1 MNIDF
6 GQNLIATKRATNLA
20 LGTATFIALSLAT
33 ASAATPPPT
42 KSGKSGDI
50 SGFFLGAEVGGQASF
65 TNTKETTTETNA
77 TNTTTTESSVFPIG
91 NVGVKL
97 GYTHFFNKWVGIR
110 GYANYHYG
118 FAYNTSTTTETNTT
132 TESSLLASY
141 HQVAGNVEATF
152 KFFDLNGVGLGA
164 YAGLGAGYS
173 ATNSHTRT
181 TEAATTTTIDTKVA
195 SGFVL
200 PVNVGLEVY
209 MGKHHN
215 ASLNFRIPTI
225 ATTLT
230 TTDTANGTTTKYEER
245 NLIITLGYSYT
256 F

>member
-6 GQNLIATKRATNLA
+6 GQNLIATKRATKLA
-20 LGTATFIALSLAT
+20 LGTAAFIALSLAT

-50 SGFFLGAEVGGQASF
+50 SGFFLGAEVGYSATF
-65 TNTKETTTETNA
+65 EKTTATETGV
-77 TNTTTTESSVFPIG
+77 TTSTVTQDNNFPLG

-118 FAYNTSTTTETNTT
+118 FLYNNNDDGTAKGTS
-132 TESSLLASY
+132 LASY

-164 YAGLGAGYS
+164 YAGLGAGYGTANTS
-173 ATNSHTRT
+173 TTS
-181 TEAATTTTIDTKVA
+181 TEAATTTTTDTKIA

-230 TTDTANGTTTKYEER
+230 TTDTAAGTTTKNEVR
-245 NLIITLGYSYT
+245 NLIVTLGYSYT

>member
-1 MNIDF
+1 M
-6 GQNLIATKRATNLA
+6 QPP
-20 LGTATFIALSLAT
+20 
-33 ASAATPPPT
+33 PPPT

-50 SGFFLGAEVGGQASF
+50 SGFFLGAEVGYQASF
-65 TNTKETTTETNA
+65 TKETTTETNT
-77 TNTTTTESSVFPIG
+77 TNSVAESSVFPIG

-118 FAYNTSTTTETNTT
+118 FAYNTTTTTETNTT

-141 HQVAGNVEATF
+141 NQVAGNVEATF

-173 ATNSHTRT
+173 ATYSLNT
-181 TEAATTTTIDTKVA
+181 TKESGTTTIIDTKVA

-225 ATTLT
+225 ASTLT
-230 TTDTANGTTTKYEER
+230 TTNTGGQQGTTTKYEER

>member
-20 LGTATFIALSLAT
+20 LGTATFMALSLAT

-65 TNTKETTTETNA
+65 TKETATETNA

-118 FAYNTSTTTETNTT
+118 FEYSTDTMTETNTT
-132 TESSLLASY
+132 TDSSLLASY

-173 ATNSHTRT
+173 ATNSHTIT
-181 TEAATTTTIDTKVA
+181 TEASTTTTTDRKVA

-200 PVNVGLEVY
+200 PVNIGLEVY

-230 TTDTANGTTTKYEER
+230 TTDAATGTTTKYEER

>member
-50 SGFFLGAEVGGQASF
+50 SGFFLGAEVGYQANF
-65 TNTKETTTETNA
+65 GKTTTTETNA
-77 TNTTTTESSVFPIG
+77 STTAEANGFPYG
-91 NVGVKL
+91 NVGVNL

-118 FAYNTSTTTETNTT
+118 FTYNTSTTTEANATT
-132 TESSLLASY
+132 KTSILTSY

-164 YAGLGAGYS
+164 YAGLGAGYGTANTS
-173 ATNSHTRT
+173 EVT
-181 TEAATTTTIDTKVA
+181 TEAATTTTLDTKAA

-230 TTDTANGTTTKYEER
+230 TTDTAAGTTTKNEVR

>member
-1 MNIDF
+1 M
-6 GQNLIATKRATNLA
+6 QPP
-20 LGTATFIALSLAT
+20 
-33 ASAATPPPT
+33 PPPT

-77 TNTTTTESSVFPIG
+77 TNTTTTESSLFPIG

-118 FAYNTSTTTETNTT
+118 FAYNTTTTTETNTT

-181 TEAATTTTIDTKVA
+181 TEASTTTTIDTKVA

>member
-6 GQNLIATKRATNLA
+6 GQNLIVTKKLQMA
-20 LGTATFIALSLAT
+20 LGAATFMALSVAS
-33 ASAATPPPT
+33 ASAAPPPPT

-50 SGFFLGAEVGGQASF
+50 SGFFLGAEVGYSATFEKTIS
-65 TNTKETTTETNA
+65 TETGV
-77 TNTTTTESSVFPIG
+77 TTSTVTQDNNFPLG

-118 FAYNTSTTTETNTT
+118 FLYNNNDDGTTK
-132 TESSLLASY
+132 SSNLASF

-164 YAGLGAGYS
+164 YAGLGAGYGTANTS
-173 ATNSHTRT
+173 TTS
-181 TEAATTTTIDTKVA
+181 TEAATTTTTDTKVA

-230 TTDTANGTTTKYEER
+230 TTDTAAGTTTKNELR

>member
-1 MNIDF
+1 M
-6 GQNLIATKRATNLA
+6 KRFTMKAVS
-20 LGTATFIALSLAT
+20 LGIVMCVGLSPL
-33 ASAATPPPT
+33 SAAPLA
-42 KSGKSGDI
+42 KVANEGNI
-50 SGFFLGAEVGGQASF
+50 SGFFLGAELGYSATFQ
-65 TNTKETTTETNA
+65 KTTTQETGVAA
-77 TNTTTTESSVFPIG
+77 TVAQDNNFPFG

-97 GYTHFFNKWVGIR
+97 GYTHFFNNWVGIR

-118 FAYNTSTTTETNTT
+118 FLHNNNDDGTAKSTTL
-132 TESSLLASY
+132 SSY

-164 YAGLGAGYS
+164 YAGLGAGY
-173 ATNSHTRT
+173 ATANSISTT
-181 TEAATTTTIDTKVA
+181 TEAATATTTDTKIA

-200 PVNVGLEVY
+200 PVNIGLEVY

-225 ATTLT
+225 ATTQSI
-230 TTDTANGTTTKYEER
+230 TDTAGGTTTKDELR

>member
-1 MNIDF
+1 MKSIF
-6 GQNLIATKRATNLA
+6 SLRLKATKGATNLA
-20 LGTATFIALSLAT
+20 LGTATFVALSLAN
-33 ASAATPPPT
+33 ASVATPPSTT
-42 KSGKSGDI
+42 KGSKSGDI
-50 SGFFLGAEVGGQASF
+50 SGFFLGAELGTSATFQKV
-65 TNTKETTTETNA
+65 TTTEAGA
-77 TNTTTTESSVFPIG
+77 TTSTAQEDIFPIG

-118 FAYNTSTTTETNTT
+118 FMYSNSTSTETNTT
-132 TESSLLASY
+132 TKTSTLISY

-152 KFFDLNGVGLGA
+152 KFFDFSGVGLGA
-164 YAGLGAGYS
+164 YAGLGAGYGTANTS
-173 ATNSHTRT
+173 STS
-181 TEAATTTTIDTKVA
+181 TEAATTTTTDTKLA

-200 PVNVGLEVY
+200 PVNIGLEVY

-230 TTDTANGTTTKYEER
+230 TTDTAGGTTTKNELR
-245 NLIITLGYSYT
+245 NLIITVGYSYT

>member
-20 LGTATFIALSLAT
+20 LGAAAFVALSL

-50 SGFFLGAEVGGQASF
+50 SGFFLGAEVGYQANF
-65 TNTKETTTETNA
+65 GKTTTTETNA

-118 FAYNTSTTTETNTT
+118 FAYNTTTTTETNTT
-132 TESSLLASY
+132 SESSLLASY
-141 HQVAGNVEATF
+141 NQVAGNVEATF

-173 ATNSHTRT
+173 ATYALNT
-181 TEAATTTTIDTKVA
+181 TKESGTTTIIDTKIA

-230 TTDTANGTTTKYEER
+230 TNTGGQQGTATKYEER

>member
-6 GQNLIATKRATNLA
+6 GQNLIATKKLQMA
-20 LGTATFIALSLAT
+20 LGAATFVALSLAG
-33 ASAATPPPT
+33 AATPPPT

-50 SGFFLGAEVGGQASF
+50 SGFFLGAEVGYQANF
-65 TNTKETTTETNA
+65 GKTTTTETNA
-77 TNTTTTESSVFPIG
+77 STTVEANGFPYG

-118 FAYNTSTTTETNTT
+118 FTYNTTTTTEANATT
-132 TESSLLASY
+132 KESTLVSY

-164 YAGLGAGYS
+164 YAGLGAGYGTANTS
-173 ATNSHTRT
+173 VVT
-181 TEAATTTTIDTKVA
+181 TAAATTTTLDTKVA

-230 TTDTANGTTTKYEER
+230 TTGTAAGTTTKNELR

>member
-1 MNIDF
+1 M
-6 GQNLIATKRATNLA
+6 
-20 LGTATFIALSLAT
+20 
-33 ASAATPPPT
+33 
-42 KSGKSGDI
+42 
-50 SGFFLGAEVGGQASF
+50 
-65 TNTKETTTETNA
+65 
-77 TNTTTTESSVFPIG
+77 
-91 NVGVKL
+91 
-97 GYTHFFNKWVGIR
+97 
-110 GYANYHYG
+110 
-118 FAYNTSTTTETNTT
+118 TETNTT
-132 TESSLLASY
+132 TESSVLASY

-173 ATNSHTRT
+173 ATYSLNT
-181 TEAATTTTIDTKVA
+181 TKESGTTTIIDTKVA

-230 TTDTANGTTTKYEER
+230 TTDTAAGTTTKYEER

>member
-1 MNIDF
+1 M
-6 GQNLIATKRATNLA
+6 
-20 LGTATFIALSLAT
+20 
-33 ASAATPPPT
+33 
-42 KSGKSGDI
+42 
-50 SGFFLGAEVGGQASF
+50 
-65 TNTKETTTETNA
+65 
-77 TNTTTTESSVFPIG
+77 
-91 NVGVKL
+91 
-97 GYTHFFNKWVGIR
+97 GIR

-118 FAYNTSTTTETNTT
+118 FAYNTTTTTETNTT

-152 KFFDLNGVGLGA
+152 RFFDLNGVGLGA

-181 TEAATTTTIDTKVA
+181 TEASTTTTIDTKVA